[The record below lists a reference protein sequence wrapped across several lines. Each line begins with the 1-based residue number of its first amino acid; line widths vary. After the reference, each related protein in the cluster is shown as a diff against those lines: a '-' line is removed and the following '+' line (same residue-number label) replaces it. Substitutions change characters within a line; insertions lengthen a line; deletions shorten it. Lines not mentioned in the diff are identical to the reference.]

1 MANFKIYPLHLGTL
15 IRKEKMPIVA
25 FYLTDGQHRVLVDT
39 GGIPADGVSMMPY
52 FQEPDQTLEAQL
64 AALDVDPASI
74 DTVLISHMHWDH
86 MSNNHLFPNA
96 KIYVQ
101 RAEYLYACAPIP
113 PHKWTFDLKR
123 IISTDWQLL
132 DGDEQIL
139 EGLSVLLVG
148 GHTPGS
154 QCILVD
160 TEKGRCALTCDFIT
174 AYEQWD
180 ADPKIAGDIY
190 TDIIQY
196 YQGLKKLSKA
206 CDYIITGHNYSVLE
220 QKVFP

>member
-101 RAEYLYACAPIP
+101 RAEYLYPAHSCQPA
-113 PHKWTFDLKR
+113 K
-123 IISTDWQLL
+123 
-132 DGDEQIL
+132 
-139 EGLSVLLVG
+139 
-148 GHTPGS
+148 
-154 QCILVD
+154 
-160 TEKGRCALTCDFIT
+160 TEARF
-174 AYEQWD
+174 
-180 ADPKIAGDIY
+180 
-190 TDIIQY
+190 
-196 YQGLKKLSKA
+196 
-206 CDYIITGHNYSVLE
+206 
-220 QKVFP
+220 FP

>member
-15 IRKEKMPIVA
+15 IRKEKMPVVA
-25 FYLTDGQHRVLVDT
+25 FYLTDGTNHVLVDT

-64 AALDVDPASI
+64 AALHVDPASI
-74 DTVLISHMHWDH
+74 NVVIISHMHWDH

-96 KIYVQ
+96 KVYVQ
-101 RAEYLYACAPIP
+101 RKEYLYACAPIP
-113 PHKWTFDLKR
+113 PHKWTFDMNR
-123 IISTDWQLL
+123 IISTDWNLL

-139 EGLSVLLVG
+139 DGLSVLLVG

-160 TEKGRCALTCDFIT
+160 TEAGKCALTCDFIT
-174 AYEQWD
+174 KYEQWD
-180 ADPKIAGDIY
+180 ADPKVAGDIY

-196 YQGLKKLSKA
+196 YQGLKKLEKA
-206 CDYIITGHNYSVLE
+206 CDYIIPGHNYEVLTH
-220 QKVFP
+220 KVLP